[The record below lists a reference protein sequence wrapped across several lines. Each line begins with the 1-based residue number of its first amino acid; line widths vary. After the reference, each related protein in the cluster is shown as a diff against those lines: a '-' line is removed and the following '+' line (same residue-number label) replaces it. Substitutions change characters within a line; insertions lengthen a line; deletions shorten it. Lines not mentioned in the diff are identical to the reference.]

1 MKFEFIIIIITIF
14 LVVNTYYDG
23 KYTKMLQ
30 VSQKYIKMAMFGFI
44 GLSLYLFFKKHP
56 KDSAS
61 MLTHASDIIKYM
73 PIDKNTS
80 DIITPFFDFTKARN
94 SLNTNLRPQEKRMI
108 HSGINSNKRSVSE
121 TKKKYVASKQG
132 WKCNT
137 CHKILDACFE
147 SDHKTQLYKGGTNH
161 IDNLEALCRNCHGA
175 KTIHDKII

>member
-121 TKKKYVASKQG
+121 TKKKYVASQLG
-132 WKCNT
+132 WKCNNCGNQLNHT
-137 CHKILDACFE
+137 FQVDHKIDL
-147 SDHKTQLYKGGTNH
+147 QYGGTNEVS
-161 IDNLEALCRNCHGA
+161 NLAALCNNCHA
-175 KTIHDKII
+175 IKTSSNNL